1 MDSSPSPTR
10 RPCAGGVPGV
20 QARSVQPGEGGEAG
34 GGTEKEEEGGEEGI
48 RWKEGKNIL
57 THLSA

>member
-20 QARSVQPGEGGEAG
+20 QARSVQPGEGGG
-34 GGTEKEEEGGEEGI
+34 RDREKEEEGGEEGI